1 MKLHRALRSDWS
13 EVAPQQRTL
22 WQRCAAGSHGVITPG
37 NLITLIGAILV
48 LRGLYDLAH
57 AQLITGVAMLLIGR
71 MADILDGMVA
81 DYTKTKSPLGE
92 AVDAATDKV
101 LTILA
106 LYVLLDKQLMPV
118 IVGSVMALHAVYN
131 IAVST
136 VARRLH
142 VSLHPSSTGK
152 LSALFEWACVG
163 LYVFGDI
170 LKQQHH
176 SNTATNVIALISLG
190 LFIITAAWSSLNYT
204 RSVYY
209 KQTMKS

>member
-22 WQRCAAGSHGVITPG
+22 WQRCAACSHGIVTPG

-71 MADILDGMVA
+71 MADIFDGMVA

-106 LYVLLDKQLMPV
+106 LYVLLDKSLIPIV
-118 IVGSVMALHAVYN
+118 IGIVMVVHALYN
-131 IAVST
+131 IALT
-136 VARRLH
+136 AVARRLR
-142 VSLHPSSTGK
+142 VSLHPSPTGK

-163 LYVFGDI
+163 LYVLSDI
-170 LKQQHH
+170 LHQQHH
-176 SNTATNVIALISLG
+176 STTAARVIALFSFG
-190 LFIITAAWSSLNYT
+190 LFIITATWSSLNYT

-209 KQTMKS
+209 KRVMRS

>member
-13 EVAPQQRTL
+13 EVPPQQRTV
-22 WQRCAAGSHGVITPG
+22 WQRCAASSHGVITPG

-48 LRGLYDLAH
+48 LRGLYELAH
-57 AQLITGVAMLLIGR
+57 AQLITGIAMLLIGR

-106 LYVLLDKQLMPV
+106 LYVLLDKSLIPIIIGV
-118 IVGSVMALHAVYN
+118 VMAVHALYN
-131 IAVST
+131 IAVTT

-142 VSLHPSSTGK
+142 ISLHPSLTGK
-152 LSALFEWACVG
+152 LSALFEWASVG
-163 LYVFGDI
+163 LYVFCDI
-170 LKQQHH
+170 LEQQQHAT
-176 SNTATNVIALISLG
+176 TAVRVIALISFG
-190 LFIITAAWSSLNYT
+190 LFIATAAWSSMNYT

-209 KQTMKS
+209 KRVMRA